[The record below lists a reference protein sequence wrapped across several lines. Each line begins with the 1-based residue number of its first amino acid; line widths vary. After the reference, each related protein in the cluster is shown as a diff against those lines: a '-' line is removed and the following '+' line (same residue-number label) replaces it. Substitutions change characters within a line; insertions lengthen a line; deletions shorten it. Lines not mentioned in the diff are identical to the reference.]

1 MEEDKKEMSFL
12 DHLEAL
18 RWHLVR
24 SVISIFALSILCF
37 LNSDLIFNKIIFA
50 LISPDFITFQWL
62 SNLSEYIGLGE
73 LSFSGLA
80 SLKNLQEL
88 NPGDQ
93 FFAHIKISIYSG
105 FILSF
110 PYVIWEMFNFV
121 RPALHT
127 QENRIFTLVMFF
139 SSCLFLMGILF
150 GYYFV
155 SPLSLNFLAGYNII
169 DAINKEETTFV
180 FSSVIYLVSTIC
192 FAMGILFEL
201 PVLTY
206 LLSKLGFLTP
216 EFMRSYRRHAIVLIL
231 VIAAV
236 ITPPDVIS
244 QILVAIPVFFLYE
257 VSIMVSKRAN
267 KNRKT

>member
-1 MEEDKKEMSFL
+1 MAQDKEELSFL
-12 DHLEAL
+12 GHLEAL

-24 SVISIFALSILCF
+24 SFIAIFVLSILCF

-62 SNLSEYIGLGE
+62 SNISQYIGLGE
-73 LSFSGLA
+73 LSFSGLN

-93 FFAHIKISIYSG
+93 FFSHIKISIYSG

-110 PYVIWEMFNFV
+110 PYIIWEIFSFI

-127 QENRIFTLVMFF
+127 KENRIVTIVMFF
-139 SSCLFLMGILF
+139 SSFLFLTGILF

-155 SPLSLNFLAGYNII
+155 SPLSLNFLGGYDII
-169 DAINKEETTFV
+169 DLINKEETTFV

-216 EFMRSYRRHAIVLIL
+216 EFMRKYRRHAIVLIL
-231 VIAAV
+231 VVAAV

-257 VSIMVSKRAN
+257 VSIIVSKRAN
-267 KNRKT
+267 KN